1 MRKPVRS
8 TVANKKYFQGGGLAP
23 MKPAA
28 PEEAVGIMASSQP
41 LVDMV
46 AQSAGNPQG
55 GMSPLNYADGG
66 LAKFQPGGSVNV
78 PVPQDVPKS
87 RLRKLGD
94 LAMNLNP
101 FRTFQSIN
109 PLRTVLDEK
118 TGPALSG
125 IARYFADV
133 PTDPRLKQFG
143 IDQLSVTELVK
154 KRFPGKEAEVEEI
167 ARNIVSETPGIKP
180 KALGEQITQKLSG
193 TSQTEAEK
201 IMDEK
206 FDKEAKEAN
215 QKVMPPVFPEIDPIS
230 KEEKAE
236 SKKLIDEAKQ
246 EQDKKIKDEQD
257 KVTKLIDEAVGDEK
271 VGDEEDDSKI
281 TKEAEVINQ
290 NSNEN
295 VKDTTQGTEDR
306 LGRLIK
312 QFTDNAPEYE
322 GVDKGLALM
331 QMGALIA
338 GGTSPNAIK
347 NIADAL
353 TVTSEKL
360 IKDKAKRDE
369 YNRQVKLSALQY
381 GIKEDSLL
389 RAEERAEERVI
400 DKERR
405 GLKEMIVGSGGT
417 EYKGK
422 TYKENQSI
430 FVSIGDIQDGNLPE
444 NVQNIAVVDALLKKQ
459 TAINKAA
466 SDLQEKMTIKNE
478 PLNKNLEK
486 YNKAVNNAIDAEVG
500 MSLVSGAML
509 KVQDGRVTG
518 LAGVFDQIVLEGS
531 SFLGMDLSKNYGDK
545 EAVRNAMRAA
555 LQKVVPV
562 TLGATQSAN
571 SISNRDVDFLIE
583 AYFGAGALKGGVLT
597 FATENKTEMTK
608 RLQRAYSAMENAQK
622 SAFGEMAQVE
632 SILNNQFQPGTTSA
646 ASGLLAPDAKR
657 LAEAGIRGD
666 EEGAGVFI
674 TVTDKKGG
682 TSRKRVRTIEKGD
695 DGVIRYK
702 L

>member
-8 TVANKKYFQGGGLAP
+8 AVANRKYFQGGGLAP

-55 GMSPLNYADGG
+55 GMSPLNFNQGG
-66 LAKFQPGGSVNV
+66 LANV
-78 PVPQDVPKS
+78 PVPQGVPKS
-87 RLRKLGD
+87 RIRRFGEGLGRFF
-94 LAMNLNP
+94 NP
-101 FRTFQSIN
+101 FRVTGEGQ
-109 PLRTVLDEK
+109 TV
-118 TGPALSG
+118 PALQG
-125 IARYFADV
+125 MYRYFKGV
-133 PTDPRLKQFG
+133 PTDPVLKEFG
-143 IDQLSVTELVK
+143 IDQFTATEIAK
-154 KRFPGKEAEVEEI
+154 NRFPGQEAEVEKI
-167 ARNIVSETPGIKP
+167 ARSIISETPGIEPEK
-180 KALGEQITQKLSG
+180 LGAQITQKLSV
-193 TSQTEAEK
+193 TPKTEAEK
-201 IMDEK
+201 VMGEK
-206 FDKEAKEAN
+206 IEQDQVFQPQREGRTTKPIPEENLKKIKEKGGALAKGLGLLEEDKSKEKTDKE
-215 QKVMPPVFPEIDPIS
+215 
-230 KEEKAE
+230 
-236 SKKLIDEAKQ
+236 
-246 EQDKKIKDEQD
+246 IKDEQD
-257 KVTKLIDEAVGDEK
+257 KVTKLIDETVGDK
-271 VGDEEDDSKI
+271 EDDSKI
-281 TKEAEVINQ
+281 TKEAEIINQ

-389 RAEERAEERVI
+389 RAEERAEERAI

-405 GLKEMIVGSGGT
+405 GLKEMIVGPGGT

-459 TAINKAA
+459 TAVNKAA
-466 SDLQEKMTIKNE
+466 SDLQDKMTIKNE
-478 PLNKNLEK
+478 ALNKNLEK

-509 KVQDGRVTG
+509 KVQDGKVTG
-518 LAGVFDQIVLEGS
+518 LAGVFDDIVLKGS

-583 AYFGAGALKGGVLT
+583 AYFGRNALNGGVLS

-622 SAFGEMAQVE
+622 SAFGEMSQVE
-632 SILNNQFQPGTTSA
+632 SILNNQFQPGTTSP

-674 TVTDKKGG
+674 TVTDEEGG